1 MRQYLY
7 GSWEPCYVCSG
18 FTWQDLWKALGFL
31 EGVCETP
38 PWISLK
44 SWQSCL
50 LGLILRW
57 RHFLVWES
65 FVAWTGWKWEL
76 VLDSIVCFW
85 ARLSPLT
92 LCHPQ
97 RAGTRSDSGCLPGS
111 PFSWALSSFCPFQ
124 FPSCCGSQ
132 CHHLTQAS
140 VPQALSSMFF
150 LGVHLNNNNNSNFP
164 KTAVSTFFLFILNV
178 TLLEFGEGLP
188 WSGHPLAVASHEGKI
203 WAVVGCFIFGS
214 LWAHHTAQISHGVL
228 VLLTNA
234 LP

>member
-1 MRQYLY
+1 MRQCLY

-18 FTWQDLWKALGFL
+18 FTWRDLWKALGFL

-76 VLDSIVCFW
+76 ILDSIVCFW

-97 RAGTRSDSGCLPGS
+97 RAGTRCDSGCLPGS

-124 FPSCCGSQ
+124 FPSCCGCQ

-140 VPQALSSMFF
+140 IPQALSSMFF
-150 LGVHLNNNNNSNFP
+150 LRVHLNNNNNSNFP
-164 KTAVSTFFLFILNV
+164 KTTVSTLLSWTVALFWSLERVCHDLGILRQLPAVTERSELLLVVSFL
-178 TLLEFGEGLP
+178 
-188 WSGHPLAVASHEGKI
+188 A
-203 WAVVGCFIFGS
+203 
-214 LWAHHTAQISHGVL
+214 LWGPTTQ
-228 VLLTNA
+228 
-234 LP
+234 PE